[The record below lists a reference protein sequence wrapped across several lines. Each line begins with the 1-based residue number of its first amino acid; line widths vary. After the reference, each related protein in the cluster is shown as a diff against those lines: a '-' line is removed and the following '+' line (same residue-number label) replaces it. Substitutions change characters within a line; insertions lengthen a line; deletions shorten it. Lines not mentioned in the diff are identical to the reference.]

1 MISAPWIGHPIIA
14 RFGPS
19 SNFDVTV
26 SQDAP
31 MKVKTRDRIL
41 NTSLALFNS
50 LGEPNVTTLL
60 ISDELDI
67 SPGNLY
73 YHFNSKGDIVSRLF
87 EAYEQELLDL
97 LNVPE
102 DVVIDLDQLGIFLH
116 LLFEAVARY
125 RFLYQDLVNVLS
137 RYDSLQRH
145 FRKLLKKK
153 ELAFLTLCNSLKNQK
168 VMRISE
174 SELDSLCQQLNLT
187 LCYWV
192 SFDSLYHMNDRDAV
206 NPGRGVYQMMHLLA
220 PFLGE
225 DERQQVLALS
235 EDYF

>member
-1 MISAPWIGHPIIA
+1 MISAAWTGHQIIV

-19 SNFDVTV
+19 SNCEVTV

-41 NTSLALFNS
+41 NSSLALFNS

-73 YHFNSKGDIVSRLF
+73 YHFKSKGDIVSELF
-87 EAYEQELLDL
+87 ETYEHELLDL
-97 LNVPE
+97 LNVPD
-102 DVVIDLDQLGIFLH
+102 DVDIDLDQLGIFLH
-116 LLFEAVARY
+116 LLFEAIARY
-125 RFLYQDLVNVLS
+125 RFLYQDLINVLS
-137 RYDSLQRH
+137 RYDGLQSH

-153 ELAFLTLCNSLKNQK
+153 ELAFLTICNSLKSQK
-168 VMRISE
+168 IMNISE
-174 SELDSLCQQLNLT
+174 SELNSLCQQLNLT

-206 NPGRGVYQMMHLLA
+206 NPGRGVYQMMNLLA
-220 PFLGE
+220 PFLDA
-225 DERQQVLALS
+225 DERQQVQALS
-235 EDYF
+235 VDYF

>member
-1 MISAPWIGHPIIA
+1 
-14 RFGPS
+14 
-19 SNFDVTV
+19 
-26 SQDAP
+26 

-41 NTSLALFNS
+41 TTSLALFNS
-50 LGEPNVTTLL
+50 VGEPNVTTLL

-73 YHFNSKGDIVSRLF
+73 YHFKSKGDIVGELF
-87 EAYEQELLDL
+87 EGYEAELIDL

-102 DVVIDLDQLGIFLH
+102 DAEISLDQQAFFLH

-137 RYDSLQRH
+137 RYETLQGR

-153 ELAFLTLCNSLKNQK
+153 ERAFRIICNSLQNQDI
-168 VMRISE
+168 MILSAR
-174 SELDSLCQQLNLT
+174 ELDALCEQLTLT

-192 SFDSLYHMNDRDAV
+192 SFDSLSHLDDRDSV
-206 NPGRGVYQMMHLLA
+206 DPGRGVFQMMQLLA
-220 PFLGE
+220 PYMRDE
-225 DERQQVLALS
+225 ERQQVQAMS
-235 EDYF
+235 EDYL